1 MRRRG
6 ILAVMVLALMATA
19 LPAGA
24 VIHEIVAAYCSG
36 GDVGVIDANGELLPP
51 PLIPPPGPAF
61 AQPVSVNGAVDFAD
75 GNPANFTIGSS
86 PSAKWDE
93 GTPLGALDLAD
104 PDHESENCAAL
115 QP

>member
-6 ILAVMVLALMATA
+6 ILAVIVLALMVTA

-36 GDVGVIDANGELLPP
+36 GDVGVIDASSALMPQTIADLGSHT
-51 PLIPPPGPAF
+51 F
-61 AQPVSVNGAVDFAD
+61 AKPVSVNGAVDTSS
-75 GNPANFTIGSS
+75 GNPATFEIGSS

-93 GTPLGALDLAD
+93 GTLLSALDLTT
-104 PDHESENCAAL
+104 PDHPSDHCNAL

>member
-1 MRRRG
+1 
-6 ILAVMVLALMATA
+6 MVLALMVTA

-36 GDVGVIDANGELLPP
+36 GDVGVIDPSGELLPP
-51 PLIPPPGPAF
+51 PIAEFGTDTF
-61 AQPVSVNGAVDFAD
+61 AKPVSVNGAVDFGD
-75 GNPANFTIGSS
+75 GTFPTFTIGSS

-93 GTPLGALDLAD
+93 GTFLSALDLTD